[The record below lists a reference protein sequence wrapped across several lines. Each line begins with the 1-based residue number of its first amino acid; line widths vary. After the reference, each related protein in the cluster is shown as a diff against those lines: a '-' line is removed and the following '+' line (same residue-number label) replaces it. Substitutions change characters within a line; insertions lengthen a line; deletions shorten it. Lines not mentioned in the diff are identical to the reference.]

1 MPRRTLL
8 GLLATIAVL
17 AAPAAAAAAD
27 PYQHTTQPVAQGTGG
42 SAATVDS
49 VATTAATN
57 ALRAGGNAVDAA
69 VAAAAV
75 LGVTEPFSSG
85 IGGGG
90 FMIIRTPDG
99 KITTI
104 DSREKSPA
112 AMRPDSFW
120 ENGVPLPFAEAR
132 YSGLSVGVPGT
143 VETWDEALEQ
153 YGTLSLAEALAPAIR
168 VARDGFVV
176 DETFAAQTQGNVD
189 WFDDIPASAALY
201 LDPDGTPRDV
211 GSTFRNPDL
220 ARAYERIAKL
230 GAKGF
235 YRGVIAAA
243 LVETVQEPPV
253 AGSTCSAWGRPR
265 AAARP
270 SARRSTSS
278 RATTSRG
285 WPGRRHSTTSSRP
298 RATRSP
304 TAARISATPT
314 TWTCRSPACSPTGS
328 PPLGAR

>member
-1 MPRRTLL
+1 MRRRGRHSRSLVVL
-8 GLLATIAVL
+8 LLALVVAL
-17 AAPAAAAAAD
+17 AGGVGAWAD
-27 PYQHTTQPVAQGTGG
+27 AGPHGPPSQTGRG
-42 SAATVDS
+42 GAAATVDTL
-49 VATTAATN
+49 ATQAAID

-69 VAAAAV
+69 VVAAAV
-75 LGVTEPFSSG
+75 LGVTEPFSCG

-90 FMIIRTPDG
+90 FMVISGNDG
-99 KITTI
+99 EVTTI
-104 DSREKSPA
+104 DGRETAPA

-143 VETWDEALEQ
+143 VETWDEALER

-168 VARDGFVV
+168 VARDGFVI
-176 DETFAAQTQGNVD
+176 DETFVAQTQGNVD

-235 YRGVIAAA
+235 YRGAIAAA

-253 AGSTCSAWGRPR
+253 AADANHVWRPGVMTMRDLHTYEAPEREPTRVGYRGLDVYGMGPPSSGGSTVGEALNILEGYDL
-265 AAARP
+265 A
-270 SARRSTSS
+270 
-278 RATTSRG
+278 G
-285 WPGRRHSTTSSRP
+285 
-298 RATRSP
+298 
-304 TAARISATPT
+304 
-314 TWTCRSPACSPTGS
+314 
-328 PPLGAR
+328 